1 MVSIGGSKN
10 YGPKPFKIFNYW
22 CDQKDFLRWVEEAW
36 DIEVSGTPMFKLYQ
50 KLKATKVKLKT
61 INKDLFVGITQ
72 RVEMARGKL
81 ENFQRKMLNSG
92 SCLRSK
98 RVEDELPHEYIS
110 ISSAEEAFFKQKSGI
125 NGLTWGI
132 IILLIFTALLRLG
145 KKEMPL
151 NACWMVMGIE

>member
-1 MVSIGGSKN
+1 
-10 YGPKPFKIFNYW
+10 
-22 CDQKDFLRWVEEAW
+22 
-36 DIEVSGTPMFKLYQ
+36 
-50 KLKATKVKLKT
+50 
-61 INKDLFVGITQ
+61 
-72 RVEMARGKL
+72 MARGKL
-81 ENFQRKMLNSG
+81 GNFQRKMLNSG

-98 RVEDELPHEYIS
+98 RLEDELPHEYIS